1 MRSAAT
7 GRSGYYVI
15 ASCAAVTVYLTQ
27 AGLNVFGSMDL
38 LPFTGVTFPF
48 VSRGGSSLIACWGLL
63 AFVKAGDTRQQGSF
77 ALGNGLTKKPAEPR
91 KPAAKK
97 PAAEKKPA
105 AAKKPAGG
113 KGGGK

>member
-1 MRSAAT
+1 MRFAVIGGDRRSAAL
-7 GRSGYYVI
+7 
-15 ASCAAVTVYLTQ
+15 AE
-27 AGLNVFGSMDL
+27 L
-38 LPFTGVTFPF
+38 LLEDGHKL
-48 VSRGGSSLIACWGLL
+48 R
-63 AFVKAGDTRQQGSF
+63 SF
-77 ALGNGLTKKPAEPR
+77 ALGKGLTKKPAAKKPAEPR